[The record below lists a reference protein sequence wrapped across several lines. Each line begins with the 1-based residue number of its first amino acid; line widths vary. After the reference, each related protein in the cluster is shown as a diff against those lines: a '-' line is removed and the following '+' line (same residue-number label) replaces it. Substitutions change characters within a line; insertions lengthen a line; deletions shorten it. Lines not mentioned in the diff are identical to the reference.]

1 MCLLAV
7 ITGRR
12 KGMAMDEVDD
22 GKGRRVWFFFGFV
35 FIKQRVRAVHSKASS
50 GEIFKPSAPD
60 HPNGFPKACTRLYYK
75 KYIYIHPKD
84 SSALFLCAHFTLTN
98 THHTACICLTSDQ
111 VSMNIS
117 KGCPKRC
124 SRDSISRYV
133 RPLAFSNPAPSPLLT
148 LLLLF

>member
-7 ITGRR
+7 ISGRR

-75 KYIYIHPKD
+75 KYIYIYTQRTHRPS
-84 SSALFLCAHFTLTN
+84 SSARTSRSLTHTTL
-98 THHTACICLTSDQ
+98 HA
-111 VSMNIS
+111 
-117 KGCPKRC
+117 
-124 SRDSISRYV
+124 YV
-133 RPLAFSNPAPSPLLT
+133 
-148 LLLLF
+148 